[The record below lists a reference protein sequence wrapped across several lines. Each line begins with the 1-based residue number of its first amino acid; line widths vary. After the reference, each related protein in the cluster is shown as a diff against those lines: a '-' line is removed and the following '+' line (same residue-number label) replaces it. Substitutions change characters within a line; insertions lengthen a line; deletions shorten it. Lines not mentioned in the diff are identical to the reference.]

1 MTFMTWGTKMSF
13 SLRDSHTPEVF
24 ASITHNDIPI
34 SQTKVIYRSVK
45 LREKEKKKRETG
57 YAFPLEPTASICLAK
72 ASATF
77 STASS
82 TTCVNGILFTFCS
95 KCA

>member
-1 MTFMTWGTKMSF
+1 MRVMMQRNKMSF
-13 SLRDSHTPEVF
+13 SWRDYYTSDVF
-24 ASITHNDIPI
+24 ASITHYDVPI
-34 SQTKVIYRSVK
+34 RQYRRK
-45 LREKEKKKRETG
+45 KRKEKREQETG